1 MLIFLNNRKCS
12 KSKEALKILD
22 KCGKKYVMREYLK
35 NPLDVEEL
43 QDLQEKLGIPAI
55 EFTRTKEKEFT
66 EQGLTK
72 DSTDIQIFKKMF
84 AFPNLMERP
93 IVYNDRKAVIG
104 RPAEKIL
111 EIFRK

>member
-1 MLIFLNNRKCS
+1 MLIFLHNRKCS
-12 KSKEALKILD
+12 KSKEALKIID
-22 KCGKKYVMREYLK
+22 KSGKKYVMREYLK
-35 NPLDVEEL
+35 NPLDVDEL
-43 QDLQEKLGIPAI
+43 QDLQEKLWMSAI
-55 EFTRTKEKEFT
+55 DFTRTKEKEFN

-84 AFPNLMERP
+84 AFPNLMQRP

-104 RPAEKIL
+104 RPPEKIL